1 MLLFSTILDINET
14 LTKENF
20 IELVSLWN
28 QSAKYA
34 ENIVQGVSW
43 NGERNIKFGTNKLSI
58 EIIDYSEK
66 DILAVRHEKITA
78 DDVAWDTDF
87 IVNFSERKIAIRL
100 DRTYSE
106 DALERV

>member
-34 ENIVQGVSW
+34 ENIVQG
-43 NGERNIKFGTNKLSI
+43 
-58 EIIDYSEK
+58 
-66 DILAVRHEKITA
+66 
-78 DDVAWDTDF
+78 
-87 IVNFSERKIAIRL
+87 
-100 DRTYSE
+100 
-106 DALERV
+106 